1 MIAFYNNLSPTTRL
15 LLQSFFSVLGSVLA
29 GVATAGYQSYTQAG
43 HLDFQGLLNVSLVTF
58 ALLFGKTMHDWVP
71 NHAQQLIQV
80 YKDSEAQLRDALQR
94 QQNISSA
101 AVAAQGK
108 QVASTTAPVTPAPFI
123 IQTTSPITPEH
134 VQAISQ
140 QIAVNLA
147 NMAASSQQPATSTQT
162 PVVPQAPAQA
172 QQDAYVDPMRNSA
185 VLPAYTPPA
194 VSMTIADQVTQ
205 NVPTPQLQ
213 FAIPARPAT
222 MP

>member
-1 MIAFYNNLSPTTRL
+1 MITLIKFYNSLSPTTRL

-29 GVATAGYQSYTQAG
+29 GVATAAFQYYTQAG
-43 HLDFQGLLNVSLVTF
+43 RLDFQGLINISLVTF

-71 NHAQQLIQV
+71 NHAQQLIQA
-80 YKDSEAQLRDALQR
+80 YKDSETQLRDALQR

-101 AVAAQGK
+101 VVAAQGK
-108 QVASTTAPVTPAPFI
+108 QVASNPVQQTPQVIVQAATTL
-123 IQTTSPITPEH
+123 TPEH

-147 NMAASSQQPATSTQT
+147 NMAAPSGVAQQP
-162 PVVPQAPAQA
+162 VAPAQ
-172 QQDAYVDPMRNSA
+172 DAYIDPMRNSA
-185 VLPAYTPPA
+185 VLPAYVPPVA
-194 VSMTIADQVTQ
+194 IPDQTTQ
-205 NVPTPQLQ
+205 GVPTPQLQ

>member
-15 LLQSFFSVLGSVLA
+15 LLQSFLSVLGSVLA
-29 GVATAGYQSYTQAG
+29 GVATAAYQSYTQAG

-58 ALLFGKTMHDWVP
+58 ALLFGKTMYDWVP
-71 NHAQQLIQV
+71 NHAQQLLAA

-101 AVAAQGK
+101 AIATQSK
-108 QVASTTAPVTPAPFI
+108 QVVSTTTPVQQPPMI

-147 NMAASSQQPATSTQT
+147 NIAQASNSSSAPT
-162 PVVPQAPAQA
+162 QAPVSPVASAQP

-185 VLPAYTPPA
+185 VLPAYTPP
-194 VSMTIADQVTQ
+194 V
-205 NVPTPQLQ
+205 
-213 FAIPARPAT
+213 AIPDQNTQSVPQV
-222 MP
+222 PFPK